1 MSTARYVSDAR
12 HELNPDARKALRSVA
27 EKRLVHEANSVL
39 NETDEQFDDDEQFN
53 DPVEDH
59 LSTLAEGLDA
69 NFA

>member
-27 EKRLVHEANSVL
+27 EKRLVQEANSVL
-39 NETDEQFDDDEQFN
+39 NEVDERCDDDVQFN
-53 DPVEDH
+53 NPVEDH
-59 LSTLAEGLDA
+59 LSVLAERLDT